1 MSVEVIIAMIVI
13 IIIIVVVELWE
24 AGSLAHLRFIH
35 F

>member
-1 MSVEVIIAMIVI
+1 MSAEVIIALIIIVI
-13 IIIIVVVELWE
+13 IIVAELWE